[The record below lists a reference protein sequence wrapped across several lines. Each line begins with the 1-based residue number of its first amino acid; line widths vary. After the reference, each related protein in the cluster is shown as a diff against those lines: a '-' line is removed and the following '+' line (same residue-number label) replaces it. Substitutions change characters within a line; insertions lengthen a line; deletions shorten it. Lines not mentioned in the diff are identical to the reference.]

1 MIVVDTSV
9 AIKWLNKEEKDS
21 ELAYLLYKKHIAGA
35 GAAEAIVIPS
45 LLFIEAANTLATK
58 SNSTKEDIK
67 TGLTFLFEANFEVY
81 NITLGDLVDAGVFA
95 KKYKTSVYDMIYSV
109 IARNKK
115 CILVTADENFVKKTK
130 FKHIKLLREL
140 EKKSS

>member
-21 ELAYLLYKKHIAGA
+21 ELAYLLYKKHIAGV
-35 GAAEAIVIPS
+35 EAIVIPP

-58 SNSTKEDIK
+58 SNSTKEDVK
-67 TGLTFLFEANFEVY
+67 TGLTFLFEADFSLHNVVLEE
-81 NITLGDLVDAGVFA
+81 LVDAGVLA
-95 KKYKTSVYDMIYSV
+95 QKYHTSVYDMLYAV
-109 IARNKK
+109 VAKNKR

-130 FKHIKLLREL
+130 FKHVKSLREL
-140 EKKSS
+140 VKKAC

>member
-35 GAAEAIVIPS
+35 EAVEVIVVPP

-58 SNSTKEDIK
+58 SNSAKEDIE

-81 NITLGDLVDAGVFA
+81 NITLGDLVDAGVLA
-95 KKYKTSVYDMIYSV
+95 RKYKTSVYDMLYAV
-109 IARNKK
+109 IAKNKK
-115 CILVTADENFVKKTK
+115 CVLVTADENFARKTK
-130 FKHIKLLREL
+130 FKHLKLLKDL
-140 EKKSS
+140 SEKVR

>member
-21 ELAYLLYKKHIAGA
+21 ELAYSLYKKHIASI
-35 GAAEAIVIPS
+35 ETIVIPP

-67 TGLTFLFEANFEVY
+67 TGLTFLFEADF
-81 NITLGDLVDAGVFA
+81 TLHNVVLEELADAGVLA
-95 KKYKTSVYDMIYSV
+95 KKYHTSVYDMLYAV
-109 IARNKK
+109 GAKNKK

-130 FKHIKLLREL
+130 FRHVKLLRKL
-140 EKKSS
+140 EKKLS